1 MIFELSGWYTHVMNS
16 PFPGMDPYLEQRWLD
31 VHQRLCTYACDQ
43 LQEQLGGDLVAR
55 LGERLIVE
63 SLFDPSRSIY
73 PGVRVV
79 EDGLGDLMVATAPT
93 AVAMDVA
100 EPLVVEAASEPEPQ
114 AFIEIIEPD
123 SGTLVTIVEFISPTN
138 KLAGPGR
145 VQYQTKQR
153 ELNAAQVSLAEID
166 LVRAGRRCLMLPE
179 AQFPPKCDTTY
190 LGCVF
195 RGYRP
200 TRFEMYP
207 MPLRQ
212 RLPAIRI
219 PLRRG
224 DRDIVLDIQRLI
236 DQAYRNGRY
245 NLTDHR
251 KPSIPPLEGEDA
263 AWADKLLRAAG
274 RR

>member
-1 MIFELSGWYTHVMNS
+1 
-16 PFPGMDPYLEQRWLD
+16 MDPYLEQRWLD

-73 PGVRVV
+73 PDVRVV
-79 EDGLGDLMVATAPT
+79 ENGLGDLMVATAPT
-93 AVAMDVA
+93 ATAIEVA
-100 EPLVVEAASEPEPQ
+100 EPVVVEAASEPEPQ
-114 AFIEIIEPD
+114 GFIEIIEPD
-123 SGTLVTIVEFISPTN
+123 SGTLVTVVEFISPTN

-145 VQYQTKQR
+145 TQYEAKHR

-166 LVRAGRRCLMLPE
+166 LVRAGPRCFMLPE
-179 AQFPPKCDTTY
+179 VQLPPSCDATY
-190 LGCVF
+190 LACVF

-200 TRFEMYP
+200 TRFELYP
-207 MPLRQ
+207 MPLQQ
-212 RLPAIRI
+212 RLRAIRI

-245 NLTDHR
+245 DLTDYR
-251 KPSIPPLEGEDA
+251 KHCIPPLEGEDA
-263 AWADKLLRAAG
+263 AWADPLLRAAG
-274 RR
+274 VR